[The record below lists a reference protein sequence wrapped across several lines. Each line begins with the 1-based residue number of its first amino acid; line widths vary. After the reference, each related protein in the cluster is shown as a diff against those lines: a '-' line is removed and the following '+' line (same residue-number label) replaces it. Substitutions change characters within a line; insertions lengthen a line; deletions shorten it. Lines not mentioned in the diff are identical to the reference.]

1 MQHDDYNIQ
10 NVQPEKKNA
19 KEYLAAPVLKD

>member
-10 NVQPEKKNA
+10 NVQPEKKND
-19 KEYLAAPVLKD
+19 KEYLADPVLKD